1 MGYTVK
7 FEYQDAYASTVI
19 WDDNKTA
26 TLEVLSSKFKRR
38 GAATRVLE
46 LTLIYADA
54 FGIDLFLEV
63 TPFGDG
69 EKMSAPDLKAFYMT
83 YGFQNKGE
91 GVMFRP
97 HQGDKNE
104 PS

>member
-1 MGYTVK
+1 MGHTIK
-7 FEYQDAYASTVI
+7 FEYQDAYSQTSI
-19 WDDNKTA
+19 WDDGETG
-26 TLEVLSSKFKRR
+26 TLELLSSKFKRR
-38 GAATRVLE
+38 GAAKKVLE

-97 HQGDKNE
+97 HQGVKNE
-104 PS
+104 SS